1 MYLLRVL
8 CDDKDILLKFAKYKD
23 GKNNF
28 TITNGFY
35 RCVYIRISSISSIE
49 YINSLLYLVKLNNG
63 NFYFVDNRDIADLIE
78 NGGLST
84 IQNNR
89 KLEVDYMD
97 PYEFDNIVE
106 KLISNLVKQ
115 KTGA

>member
-8 CDDKDILLKFAKYKD
+8 CDDKDILLKFAKYKN
-23 GKNNF
+23 GKNDF

-49 YINSLLYLVKLNNG
+49 YIAGILYLVRLNNG
-63 NFYFVDNRDIADLIE
+63 NFYFLDNRNIEDLIE
-78 NGGLST
+78 NGDIST
-84 IQNNR
+84 IINHY
-89 KLEVDYMD
+89 KLKVDYMD
-97 PYEFDNIVE
+97 SYEFDNIVE

-115 KTGA
+115 KTGE